1 MYIVQVYLQIGCAA
15 ADLNITQPGQE
26 ARGGDIRQWFAPL
39 LVTDVLE
46 GRPAGE
52 CSKQSLQL
60 PGTAQLEGG
69 RVQGGGG
76 GRGGDVH
83 AEPLLRATPLGVPIA
98 GTQVATR
105 VCSGQQG
112 VLVTVVTLQ
121 SIH

>member
-1 MYIVQVYLQIGCAA
+1 M
-15 ADLNITQPGQE
+15 
-26 ARGGDIRQWFAPL
+26 
-39 LVTDVLE
+39 
-46 GRPAGE
+46 AGE

-83 AEPLLRATPLGVPIA
+83 AEPLPPATRLGVPIPGA
-98 GTQVATR
+98 QVATR
-105 VCSGQQG
+105 VSPRQQG